1 MAVGGS
7 HTRCW
12 RGGSTEAQRWVFAQ
26 SKQVRWQELVP
37 FGILAGGWAR
47 EMVLVSSLV
56 PHQTERCRPGAQQLP
71 LPLSSRLPAFRS
83 ELLIYDLP
91 DAKQVPLAVGTHF
104 VWPLHFCKPGSG
116 ALLGRRAAPLPRLP
130 PASPWSAHC
139 LSALPTLFR
148 GPLVCA
154 WLRRLR
160 SASFLVVFWVS
171 KAGTGGI

>member
-1 MAVGGS
+1 MAEGGS
-7 HTRCW
+7 QTSCHK
-12 RGGSTEAQRWVFAQ
+12 GGSAEVPRWVFAQ
-26 SKQVRWQELVP
+26 SKQVPWLELVP

-47 EMVLVSSLV
+47 EMALASAFV
-56 PHQTERCRPGAQQLP
+56 PRQTELCRPGAQQLP

-104 VWPLHFCKPGSG
+104 VWPLHFCEPDSGS
-116 ALLGRRAAPLPRLP
+116 LLGRRAAPLLRLP
-130 PASPWSAHC
+130 PASPWSAHRF
-139 LSALPTLFR
+139 SILPTLFC